1 MTTVGYGKQ
10 FKLYLNEGNIF
21 YSFSSFLLGDI
32 YPTTIPGKIFGGLAA
47 VTGVIL
53 IAMPIGLLSSK
64 FNEVYSLNESKR
76 DIIKRY
82 VNKMNKDRKEDEK
95 IVNEFEKG
103 FLVRVLFGQT

>member
-1 MTTVGYGKQ
+1 M
-10 FKLYLNEGNIF
+10 
-21 YSFSSFLLGDI
+21 
-32 YPTTIPGKIFGGLAA
+32 YPITIPGRVFGGIAA
-47 VTGVIL
+47 VCGIIL

-103 FLVRVLFGQT
+103 FFQKKFF